1 MSTADRSTDPNAQPM
16 RVQVPA
22 NERAQLSLV
31 HNEDEGTVTLAS
43 APPGELT
50 VPATEWLTV
59 DDDALVDV
67 REHR

>member
-1 MSTADRSTDPNAQPM
+1 MSTADRSTDTDAQSM

-22 NERAQLSLV
+22 GAELSLL

-50 VPATEWLTV
+50 VPPTEWLTV
-59 DDDALVDV
+59 DEDAVVDA

>member
-1 MSTADRSTDPNAQPM
+1 MSTADRSTDTDAQSM

-22 NERAQLSLV
+22 GERADLSLL

-50 VPATEWLTV
+50 VSPTEWLTV
-59 DDDALVDV
+59 DEDALVDA
-67 REHR
+67 REYR